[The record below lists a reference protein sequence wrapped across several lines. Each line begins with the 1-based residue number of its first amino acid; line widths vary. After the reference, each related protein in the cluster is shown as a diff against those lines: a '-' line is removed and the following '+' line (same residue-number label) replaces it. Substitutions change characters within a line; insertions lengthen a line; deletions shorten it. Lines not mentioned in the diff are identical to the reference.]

1 MCREQ
6 RETKEKSFINIA
18 PIGWR
23 LVHSQVGCIQ
33 SAGAKGRLKKKKT
46 HTATSLE
53 LVLVEPAV
61 QPQTDS
67 NKRCRLGPMTHSP
80 LFRSFDSTVFRPPPS
95 PRQPLFWCRRPEGCF
110 SPTAEQGAHSCTC
123 VDFSLVGSLKSD
135 FAPSCAGTTHV
146 PARRSGAGV
155 PPYHVCRAIRVTN
168 RPHVGEKSH
177 ARARAPVRPSGALQ
191 RGLFAMCCVCNVR
204 E

>member
-33 SAGAKGRLKKKKT
+33 SAGAKARFKKNKT
-46 HTATSLE
+46 LRHLLSSSWLN
-53 LVLVEPAV
+53 L
-61 QPQTDS
+61 Q
-67 NKRCRLGPMTHSP
+67 
-80 LFRSFDSTVFRPPPS
+80 FS
-95 PRQPLFWCRRPEGCF
+95 PRQTPTKDDTLAFVQAFRLHCFQAASESSPAPFLVSATGGLVLSDGWTRSPFMHLCR
-110 SPTAEQGAHSCTC
+110 
-123 VDFSLVGSLKSD
+123 FSLAGSLKSD

-146 PARRSGAGV
+146 PARRRGAGV

-177 ARARAPVRPSGALQ
+177 ARARAPVCPSSAHQ
-191 RGLFAMCCVCNVR
+191 KGLFAMCFVCSVR

>member
-33 SAGAKGRLKKKKT
+33 SAGAKARFKKNKTLRHLLSSSWLNLQFSPRRTPTKDVVSARWHTRLCSGLST
-46 HTATSLE
+46 PLTAPFLVSATGG
-53 LVLVEPAV
+53 LVL
-61 QPQTDS
+61 S
-67 NKRCRLGPMTHSP
+67 NGWTRSP
-80 LFRSFDSTVFRPPPS
+80 FMHLC
-95 PRQPLFWCRRPEGCF
+95 Q
-110 SPTAEQGAHSCTC
+110 
-123 VDFSLVGSLKSD
+123 FSLAGSLKSD

-146 PARRSGAGV
+146 PARRRGAGV

-177 ARARAPVRPSGALQ
+177 ARARVPVCPSSALQ
-191 RGLFAMCCVCNVR
+191 KGLFAMCFVCNVR